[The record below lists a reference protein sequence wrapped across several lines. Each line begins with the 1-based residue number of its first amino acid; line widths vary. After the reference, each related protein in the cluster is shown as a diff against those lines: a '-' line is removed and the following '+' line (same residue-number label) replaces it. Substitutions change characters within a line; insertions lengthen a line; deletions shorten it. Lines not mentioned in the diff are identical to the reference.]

1 MKQII
6 LISISILIFASSC
19 STLKSI
25 QGYKQISCVADTV
38 SNEDLKR
45 LDITKYELWKTV
57 DCGNHTDRL
66 ITLSG
71 GYARFLRYKKNNFG
85 KSIEY
90 DSLGRITLLTF
101 WIGTTMVGREYYFDE
116 LGNVTEIKNLDEGYS
131 ICWEQAEY
139 IAKCYSGKLYAG
151 ELDKH
156 YGPELICYNVHVEGK
171 IWSYRADD
179 RRKRFC
185 FRVFIDGNT
194 GEIIHKEKCKPI
206 THY

>member
-1 MKQII
+1 M
-6 LISISILIFASSC
+6 LDW
-19 STLKSI
+19 
-25 QGYKQISCVADTV
+25 GYTV

-57 DCGNHTDRL
+57 DCGNHTYHL
-66 ITLSG
+66 SPSSG
-71 GYARFLRYKKNNFG
+71 GGHAMILNCKKNNFG

-151 ELDKH
+151 QLDKQI
-156 YGPELICYNVHVEGK
+156 GISIDNNTFIEGK
-171 IWSYRADD
+171 VWVYRADD
-179 RRKRFC
+179 RRKRFY
-185 FRVFIDGNT
+185 FRVFIDANT